1 MAEMLRI
8 ATAGSVDDGKST
20 LIGRLLYE
28 TKSIFEDQLESIEKT
43 SQKRGDEGTD
53 LALLTDGLRA
63 EREQGITIDVAH
75 RYFATPKRKF
85 VIADTPGHIQYTR
98 NMVTGAS
105 NANLA
110 LLLVDARKGVLEQT
124 RRHALLSSLL
134 RVPHVILCVN
144 KMDLVDYDEGVFEEI
159 RAEFKNFATRLD
171 VHDLGYVPMSALRGD
186 NVVTRSPEMPWF
198 DGQPLL
204 GQLEDVFIASDRN
217 LVDNRFPVQYVIRP
231 QVSEHR
237 DYRGFAGSVVGG
249 VFREGDEVMVLP
261 SRKTSKIA
269 AIDTPDGPIPQAF
282 PPAAVT
288 LRLEDEIDIS
298 RGDLICRPSNSPTV
312 DNGFEAM
319 ICWFDETSSLRTG
332 IGAPYQLKHTTKWAA
347 AEVEDLRYRLD
358 VDTLHRDLEAETLEV
373 NDIGRVAIRTASPL
387 FYDTY
392 RLNRTTGSFIL
403 VDPGTDRTVAA
414 GMIIG
419 AAGEPAPTD
428 AGEAAVET
436 AEPGAGAAVATPVAT
451 NITFHPSQ
459 LAREERFAAL
469 GTKGVTVWMTGL
481 SGSGKSTIATAVE
494 HTLVGSGQAAFMLDG
509 DNLRHGL
516 NSNLGFSAEDRA
528 ENVRRVGEVAKILAE
543 AGTIAIVSLVSPFA
557 ADRELVRQV
566 HREAEIPFY
575 EVFVDTPLEECER
588 RDPKGLYAKARAGEI
603 KDLTG
608 VGSPYE
614 APASPDLV
622 TDADLETAVRQVLG
636 LLD

>member
-1 MAEMLRI
+1 MSELLRI

-20 LIGRLLYE
+20 LIGRLLHD
-28 TKSIFEDQLESIEKT
+28 TKSIFEDQMESIERT
-43 SQKRGDEGTD
+43 SEKRGDEQTD

-105 NANLA
+105 TANLA

-134 RVPHVILCVN
+134 RVPHLVLCVN
-144 KMDLVDYDEGVFEEI
+144 KMDLVDFDEAIYDEIREDFTAFAAKLEI
-159 RAEFKNFATRLD
+159 T
-171 VHDLGYVPMSALRGD
+171 DLGFVPISALEGD
-186 NVVTRSPEMPWF
+186 NVVERSTKMPWF
-198 DGQPLL
+198 EGQPLL
-204 GQLEDVFIASDRN
+204 GQLEDVHIASDRN

-231 QVSEHR
+231 QSSEHR

-249 VFREGDEVMVLP
+249 IFKQGDEVMVLP
-261 SRKTSKIA
+261 SRRTSTITQ
-269 AIDTPDGPIPQAF
+269 IDTPNGAVEQAF
-282 PPAAVT
+282 PPMAVT
-288 LRLEDEIDIS
+288 MLLEDELDVS
-298 RGDLICRPSNSPTV
+298 RGDMICRPTNQPTG
-312 DNGFEAM
+312 NRRFEAM
-319 ICWFDETSSLRTG
+319 VCWFDETSQLRTDV
-332 IGAPYQLKHTTKWAA
+332 PYQLKHTTRWVP

-373 NDIGRVAIRTASPL
+373 NDIGRIRIHTNSPL
-387 FYDTY
+387 FFDEY
-392 RLNRTTGSFIL
+392 RLNRNTGSFIL
-403 VDPGTDRTVAA
+403 VDPATDLTVAA

-419 AAGEPAPTD
+419 TGEPATSEQP
-428 AGEAAVET
+428 V
-436 AEPGAGAAVATPVAT
+436 VAD
-451 NITFHPSQ
+451 NITFHPSK
-459 LAREERFAAL
+459 LTAEERADLL
-469 GTKGVTVWMTGL
+469 GAGGATIWMTGL
-481 SGSGKSTIATAVE
+481 SGSGKSTIAAAAE
-494 HTLVGSGQAAFMLDG
+494 HTLVSSGRHAFMLDG

-516 NSNLGFSAEDRA
+516 NAGLGFSPEDRA

-543 AGTIAIVSLVSPFA
+543 AGTVSIVSLVSPYKE
-557 ADRELVRQV
+557 DRDRVRAV
-566 HREAEIPFY
+566 HQEAGIPFY

-603 KDLTG
+603 TDLTG

-614 APASPDLV
+614 APVGPELT
-622 TDADLETAVRQVLG
+622 TDPDLETAVRQVLG
-636 LLD
+636 LLG

>member
-1 MAEMLRI
+1 MASELLRI

-28 TKSIFEDQLESIEKT
+28 TKSIFEDQLESIELT
-43 SQKRGDEGTD
+43 SQKRGNEQTD

-134 RVPHVILCVN
+134 RVPHLVLCVN
-144 KMDLVDYDEGVFEEI
+144 KMDLVDYEEAVYDEI
-159 RAEFKNFATRLD
+159 REEFSAFAARLEIT
-171 VHDLGYVPMSALRGD
+171 DLGFVPISALEGD
-186 NVVTRSPEMPWF
+186 NVVTRSPNMPWF
-198 DGQPLL
+198 EGQPLL
-204 GQLEDVFIASDRN
+204 GHLEEVHIASDRN

-231 QVSEHR
+231 QSAEQR

-249 VFREGDEVMVLP
+249 IFKPGDEVMALP
-261 SRKTSKIA
+261 SRRRSTIA
-269 AIDTPDGPIPQAF
+269 AIDTPSGPVTQAF
-282 PPAAVT
+282 PPMAVT
-288 LRLEDEIDIS
+288 LLLEDEIDVS
-298 RGDLICRPSNSPTV
+298 RGDMICRPSNQPTA
-312 DNGFEAM
+312 NQTFEAM
-319 ICWFDETSSLRTG
+319 LCWFDETTSLRTG
-332 IGAPYQLKHTTKWAA
+332 GPYQLKHTTRWVA
-347 AEVEDLRYRLD
+347 AEVEALRYQLD

-373 NDIGRVAIRTASPL
+373 NDIGRVAIHTASPL
-387 FYDTY
+387 FFDTY

-403 VDPGTDRTVAA
+403 VDPATNLTVAA

-419 AAGEPAPTD
+419 AAGD
-428 AGEAAVET
+428 T
-436 AEPGAGAAVATPVAT
+436 ATAVAEAPVAT

-459 LAREERFAAL
+459 LSREERWSAL
-469 GTKGVTVWMTGL
+469 GMKGATIWMTGL
-481 SGSGKSTIATAVE
+481 SGSGKSTIATAIE
-494 HTLVGSGQAAFMLDG
+494 HTLVSSGQSAFMLDG

-516 NSNLGFSAEDRA
+516 NSNLGFSPEDRT
-528 ENVRRVGEVAKILAE
+528 ENVRRTGELARALAE
-543 AGTIAIVSLVSPFA
+543 AGTVSIVSLVSPYA
-557 ADRELVRQV
+557 ADRDRVRAM
-566 HREAEIPFY
+566 HEEAEVPFF

-603 KDLTG
+603 TDLTG
-608 VGSPYE
+608 VGAPYE
-614 APASPDLV
+614 APERPDLV
-622 TDADLETAVRQVLG
+622 TDPDLEVAVRQVIG
-636 LLD
+636 LLE

>member
-1 MAEMLRI
+1 MPSGLLRI

-20 LIGRLLYE
+20 LIGRLLHD
-28 TKSIFEDQLESIEKT
+28 TKSIFEDQMESIERT
-43 SQKRGDEGTD
+43 SEKRGDEQTD

-105 NANLA
+105 TANLA

-134 RVPHVILCVN
+134 RVPHLVLCVN
-144 KMDLVDYDEGVFEEI
+144 KMDLVDFDEAVYDEIREDFTAFAAKLEI
-159 RAEFKNFATRLD
+159 T
-171 VHDLGYVPMSALRGD
+171 DLGFVPISALEGD
-186 NVVTRSPEMPWF
+186 NVVERSTKMPWF
-198 DGQPLL
+198 EGQPLL
-204 GQLEDVFIASDRN
+204 GQLEDVHIASDRN

-231 QVSEHR
+231 QSSEHR

-249 VFREGDEVMVLP
+249 IFKQGDEVMVLP
-261 SRKTSKIA
+261 SRRTSTIA
-269 AIDTPDGPIPQAF
+269 QIDTPNGTVEQAF
-282 PPAAVT
+282 PPMAVT
-288 LRLEDEIDIS
+288 MLLDDELDVS
-298 RGDLICRPSNSPTV
+298 RGDMICRPTNQPTG
-312 DNGFEAM
+312 NRRFEAM
-319 ICWFDETSSLRTG
+319 VCWFDETSQLRT
-332 IGAPYQLKHTTKWAA
+332 GAPYQLKHTTRWVP

-373 NDIGRVAIRTASPL
+373 NDIGRIRIHTTSPL
-387 FYDTY
+387 FFDEY
-392 RLNRTTGSFIL
+392 RLNRNTGSFIL
-403 VDPGTDRTVAA
+403 VDPATDLTVAA

-419 AAGEPAPTD
+419 TGEPATSEQP
-428 AGEAAVET
+428 V
-436 AEPGAGAAVATPVAT
+436 VAD
-451 NITFHPSQ
+451 NITFHPSK
-459 LAREERFAAL
+459 LTAEERADLL
-469 GTKGVTVWMTGL
+469 GAGGATIWMTGL
-481 SGSGKSTIATAVE
+481 SGSGKSTIAAAAE
-494 HTLVGSGQAAFMLDG
+494 HTLVSSGRPAFMLDG

-516 NSNLGFSAEDRA
+516 NAGLGFSPEDRA

-543 AGTIAIVSLVSPFA
+543 AGTVSIVSLVSPYKE
-557 ADRELVRQV
+557 DRDRVRAIHQ
-566 HREAEIPFY
+566 EAGIPFY

-614 APASPDLV
+614 APEGPELV
-622 TDADLETAVRQVLG
+622 TDPDLETAVRQVLG
-636 LLD
+636 LLR

>member
-1 MAEMLRI
+1 MPSELLRI

-20 LIGRLLYE
+20 LIGRLLHD
-28 TKSIFEDQLESIEKT
+28 TKSIFEDQLESIELT
-43 SQKRGDEGTD
+43 SQKRGNEQTD

-105 NANLA
+105 TANLA

-134 RVPHVILCVN
+134 RVPHLVLCVN
-144 KMDLVDYDEGVFEEI
+144 KMDLVDYDEAIYDEI
-159 RAEFKNFATRLD
+159 REEFSSFAAKLEIT
-171 VHDLGYVPMSALRGD
+171 DLGFVPISALEGD
-186 NVVTRSPEMPWF
+186 NVVRRSANMPWF

-204 GQLEDVFIASDRN
+204 GHLEDVHIASDRN

-231 QVSEHR
+231 QSSEYR

-249 VFREGDEVMVLP
+249 IFKQGDEVMVMP
-261 SRKTSKIA
+261 SRQKSKIA
-269 AIDTPDGPIPQAF
+269 QIDTPNGAVAQAF
-282 PPAAVT
+282 PPMAVT
-288 LRLEDEIDIS
+288 VLLEDELDIS
-298 RGDLICRPSNSPTV
+298 RGDMICRPTNQPTASRR
-312 DNGFEAM
+312 FEAM
-319 ICWFDETSSLRTG
+319 VCWFDETSTLRT
-332 IGAPYQLKHTTKWAA
+332 GAPYQLKHTTRWVT
-347 AEVEDLRYRLD
+347 AEVEEMRYQLD
-358 VDTLHRDLEAETLEV
+358 VDTLHRDLDAETLEV
-373 NDIGRVAIRTASPL
+373 NDIGRIAIHTTAPL
-387 FYDTY
+387 FFDEY

-403 VDPGTDRTVAA
+403 VDPATDLTVAA

-419 AAGEPAPTD
+419 SGGEGGV
-428 AGEAAVET
+428 GET
-436 AEPGAGAAVATPVAT
+436 TPVAE
-451 NITFHPSQ
+451 NITFHPSK
-459 LAREERFAAL
+459 LSREDRWQAL
-469 GTKGVTVWMTGL
+469 GTSGATIWLTGL

-494 HTLVGSGQAAFMLDG
+494 HTLVSSGRAAYMLDG

-516 NSNLGFSAEDRA
+516 NANLGFSAEDRA
-528 ENVRRVGEVAKILAE
+528 ENVRRVGEVAKVLADSG
-543 AGTIAIVSLVSPFA
+543 AVAIVSLVSPYKEDRDRVRA
-557 ADRELVRQV
+557 AHE
-566 HREAEIPFY
+566 EAGLPFH

-603 KDLTG
+603 TDLTG

-614 APASPDLV
+614 APERPDLKP
-622 TDADLETAVRQVLG
+622 DADLETAVREVLA
-636 LLD
+636 LLG

>member
-1 MAEMLRI
+1 MPEMLRI

-28 TKSIFEDQLESIEKT
+28 TKSIFEDQLESIERT
-43 SQKRGDEGTD
+43 SEKRGNEQTD

-124 RRHALLSSLL
+124 RRHSLLSSLL
-134 RVPHVILCVN
+134 RVPHLVLCVN
-144 KMDLVDYDEGVFEEI
+144 KMDLVDYDQGIYDEI
-159 RAEFKNFATRLD
+159 REEFSSFAAKLEIT
-171 VHDLGYVPMSALRGD
+171 DLGFVPISALEGD
-186 NVVTRSPEMPWF
+186 NVVTRSPNMPWF
-198 DGQPLL
+198 EGQPLL
-204 GQLEDVFIASDRN
+204 GHLEEVHIASDRN

-231 QVSEHR
+231 QSSDQR

-249 VFREGDEVMVLP
+249 IFKPGDEVMALP
-261 SRKTSKIA
+261 SRRRSRIA
-269 AIDTPDGPIPQAF
+269 GIDSPTGPVAEAF
-282 PPAAVT
+282 PPMAVT
-288 LRLEDEIDIS
+288 LRLDDEIDVS
-298 RGDLICRPSNSPTV
+298 RGDMICRPSNQPTA
-312 DNGFEAM
+312 NQTFEAM
-319 ICWFDETSSLRTG
+319 VCWFDETTSLRTD
-332 IGAPYQLKHTTKWAA
+332 AQYQLKHTSRWVA
-347 AEVEDLRYRLD
+347 AEVEALRYQLD
-358 VDTLHRDLEAETLEV
+358 VDTLHRDLGAETLEV
-373 NDIGRVAIRTASPL
+373 NDIGRVAIHASSPL
-387 FYDTY
+387 FFDTY

-403 VDPGTDRTVAA
+403 VDPATNLTVAA

-419 AAGEPAPTD
+419 AAGDP
-428 AGEAAVET
+428 
-436 AEPGAGAAVATPVAT
+436 AGAVAEAPVAA

-459 LAREERFAAL
+459 LSREERWSAL
-469 GTKGVTVWMTGL
+469 ATQGATIWMTGL
-481 SGSGKSTIATAVE
+481 SGSGKSTIAVAAE
-494 HTLVGSGQAAFMLDG
+494 HTLVSAGQSAFMLDG

-516 NSNLGFSAEDRA
+516 NSNLGFSPEDRA
-528 ENVRRVGEVAKILAE
+528 ENVRRTGELARALAE
-543 AGTIAIVSLVSPFA
+543 AGTVSIVSLVSPYR
-557 ADRELVRQV
+557 ADRERVRAM
-566 HREAEIPFY
+566 HEEAGIPFY

-603 KDLTG
+603 TDLTG

-614 APASPDLV
+614 APGSPDLV
-622 TDADLETAVRQVLG
+622 TDSVLEVAVRQVIG
-636 LLD
+636 LLE